1 MENIKKKF
9 RFLDNDRIFNFS
21 NNITF
26 LFFFEKIS
34 LKNKIIHN
42 IFLNSPPIRFTS
54 IDIEEDNDSNFDSL
68 SSLKRLKKIILLFII
83 IILHKKKTRKNVVF
97 KKTFFINKKFTKNK
111 KSINYYFI
119 IEKNY
124 DFNLPFLEE
133 IETEKNFFKIF
144 FTIFKN
150 TFPIFRSIFLIS
162 KYELI
167 CLNIS
172 VYIFSL
178 SINFTLNGLFFTND
192 VISKRHKGS
201 VSFIS
206 TILRSIYSSI
216 IGIFIMVIPK
226 KLIFYFPI
234 METIIKE
241 VKNQIKL
248 SIYLKKLIRIVK
260 FKIFLYFLFVLI
272 FNILFIYYITCFC
285 AIYKCSQIEW
295 FLGGL
300 RSFFISFLVSFVSS
314 LLVTILRFISL
325 MFKNIYIY
333 NVSLYFYNLFK
344 YL

>member
-1 MENIKKKF
+1 
-9 RFLDNDRIFNFS
+9 
-21 NNITF
+21 
-26 LFFFEKIS
+26 
-34 LKNKIIHN
+34 
-42 IFLNSPPIRFTS
+42 
-54 IDIEEDNDSNFDSL
+54 
-68 SSLKRLKKIILLFII
+68 
-83 IILHKKKTRKNVVF
+83 
-97 KKTFFINKKFTKNK
+97 
-111 KSINYYFI
+111 
-119 IEKNY
+119 
-124 DFNLPFLEE
+124 
-133 IETEKNFFKIF
+133 
-144 FTIFKN
+144 
-150 TFPIFRSIFLIS
+150 
-162 KYELI
+162 
-167 CLNIS
+167 
-172 VYIFSL
+172 
-178 SINFTLNGLFFTND
+178 
-192 VISKRHKGS
+192 
-201 VSFIS
+201 
-206 TILRSIYSSI
+206 
-216 IGIFIMVIPK
+216 MVIPK

-300 RSFFISFLVSFVSS
+300 GSFFISFLVSFVSS